1 MVEIMVSL
9 EEMTNEELIQEYRN
23 GNREA
28 YEVLFEK
35 NQNFPYYITDKFAI
49 YYSTLEKDDLVSIA
63 SIGMIKSVETFQL
76 DRGFKFTTYA
86 SRCMINEISNYVKL
100 HNSKKKK
107 LTMVSLDVSQEDSDE
122 TLANFVASDNN
133 IPDENHL
140 YAKNIIELFNLC
152 ATQDDLFLLEQRFY
166 LNKSLD
172 EIGGYLNISRE
183 AVRIREKK
191 LLKRLNIIKNQLDRY
206 NFNYLKDAYLGALT
220 GRKPGPVTQAE
231 FLYICLH
238 YPEFNSGHMK
248 KLLKV
253 TKSFVDNNST
263 KFKKGELDEML
274 AIPTYNKDA
283 ENFVLFHGL
292 R

>member
-9 EEMTNEELIQEYRN
+9 EEMTNEELIQEYRK

-35 NQNFPYYITDKFAI
+35 NKNFPLFITDKFAV

-86 SRCMINEISNYVKL
+86 SRCMINELSNFVKT
-100 HNSKKKK
+100 HSKKKK
-107 LTMVSLDVSQEDSDE
+107 RMTVVSLDISQEDSDE
-122 TLANFVASDNN
+122 TLANFIVEDSN
-133 IPDENHL
+133 IPSTDTL
-140 YAKNIIELFNLC
+140 YARDILELFNLC
-152 ATQDDLFLLEQRFY
+152 GTQDELFLLEQRFY

-206 NFNYLKDAYLGALT
+206 NLSYLKDAYLGAIT
-220 GRKPGPVTQAE
+220 GIKPGEITQSD
-231 FLYICLH
+231 FLYLCLH
-238 YPEFNSGHMK
+238 YPEFNSGHYK
-248 KLLKV
+248 KLLKAK
-253 TKSFVDNNST
+253 KSFIDNNST
-263 KFKKGELDEML
+263 RFKKGELDEML
-274 AIPTYNKDA
+274 ATPTYDKDA
-283 ENFVLFHGL
+283 ENFALFHGL